1 MNEKPSYEELKK
13 RILELEKSESKKKAQ
28 IEKLKNTNRI
38 LEGVLNG
45 IQDIIG
51 IQNPDHTMVRY
62 NKAGYESLNM
72 TSTEVAGL
80 PCYSLIG
87 RTIPCENCA
96 TDRALDSKRLEVTE
110 RFVPEL
116 GRYFICRSNPVLDES
131 GRVTHIIEQLHDIT
145 ERKNLEQEKD
155 NLIAELQAALAE
167 NKVLRGLI
175 PICAHCKK
183 VRSDEGY
190 WKQIED
196 YLLDYSDARFSHCI
210 CPECAKKLYPDY
222 DIYDE
227 DENVG

>member
-1 MNEKPSYEELKK
+1 MNKKSSYDDLKN
-13 RILELEKSESKKKAQ
+13 RILELEKSDSKKLEQ
-28 IEKLKNTNRI
+28 IEELKYANRI
-38 LEGVLNG
+38 LDGVLNG
-45 IQDIIG
+45 IPDIIG
-51 IQNPDHTMVRY
+51 IQNPDHTMIRY
-62 NKAGYESLNM
+62 NKAGYEALHM
-72 TSTEVAGL
+72 TPAEVAGA

-87 RTIPCENCA
+87 RTTPCENCA
-96 TDRALDSKRLEVTE
+96 TSRALKSRKLETTE
-110 RFVPEL
+110 RFIPEL

-131 GRVTHIIEQLHDIT
+131 GQITHIIEQLQDIT

-155 NLIAELQAALAE
+155 NLIFELKAALAE

-175 PICAHCKK
+175 PICSNCKK

-222 DIYDE
+222 NIYDE
-227 DENVG
+227 